1 MSKFLH
7 PDEVVSNV
15 FLFMIAGY
23 ETTSTALAYST
34 YILATMPDIQEKLME
49 EINQKIWNRFNDED
63 TYETATNL
71 FYLDLFVREV
81 LRMYPI
87 TSKGQIRECNVTTN
101 VCDYIIEKG
110 LFCVISTTN

>member
-1 MSKFLH
+1 MSKVLH
-7 PDEVVSNV
+7 CDEVVSNV

-34 YILATMPDIQEKLME
+34 YVLATRSDIQDKLVE
-49 EINQKIWNRFNDED
+49 EIEQNNWENNSEED
-63 TYETATNL
+63 AYETATNL
-71 FYLDLFVREV
+71 AYLDLFVREV

-101 VCDYIIEKG
+101 VGNHVIEKG
-110 LFCVISTTN
+110 